1 MKRYFFP
8 AILAILTFATS
19 CQKKATD
26 IERLAAEE
34 GISLELAQLRKRT
47 ISDVHYDITF
57 HIPAERDS
65 VISGHE
71 VITFMLDSLYDV
83 PLDFKTGHIILPADT
98 LHLGL
103 NEIHLDFE
111 AGSQSLNRR
120 EDYLYSLFVP
130 DRAHTVF
137 PCMDQP
143 NLKGKFTLTLDVPA
157 DWQAV
162 SNTYAKEEIQ
172 LNEDRK
178 EIHFAETE
186 PLSTYLF
193 AFAAGH
199 FSHEQY
205 TDPKNGRTIG
215 AYFRETDAKRL
226 AQLPD
231 IFKEVCFALDWLEEY
246 TAIPYPFAK
255 YDLVILP
262 GFQFGGM
269 EHTGATFYN
278 DNTLFL
284 PAQPTLNE
292 ILSRSQLITH
302 ETAHMWFGD
311 LVTMDWFNDVWT
323 KEVFANYF
331 AAAITEPMYPQVNH
345 ELSWLS
351 GYQTQAL
358 IEDRTDGRT
367 AIQQPLDNL
376 KNAGLIY
383 NNIIYNKAPLVMRKM
398 VDLMGAEAFQRGIR
412 RYLKDFSYGNA
423 TWDDLIHILDSETSV
438 DLASFSEV
446 WVKQKGMPVIVYDNN
461 GDYKQYDITNYAT
474 GSEPTDKWQQNW
486 KDSIMPN
493 GQILP
498 NADGRGYGFYTFADP
513 SQLSGLLSCWQSTSG
528 VTRQSLLM
536 TLYENYLAGKISH
549 LDWIQNLIDGLIK
562 ENDVQTASTL
572 ISYMNEP
579 LLCLYYQA
587 QISADN
593 QQEISKLEE
602 IESNLLSLVSS
613 HALTAVRTQLL
624 RLLSSRATT
633 ENVVTALYNEWE
645 DAKNPLLSV
654 NDWMTLSY
662 ELAIRYPD
670 KAEEILSK
678 QRSRI
683 DNPDRLRQ
691 FDFVSQAVVAD
702 ESSRDAFFK
711 QLISDADSRRTE
723 PWARQALYYLNH
735 QCRQGHAVSYIYP
748 ALEVLPDIQ
757 RTGDIF
763 FPGHW
768 CSNLLANHR
777 SEAAHNEVQRF
788 VGEHQ
793 DMNTLLKNK
802 ILRVRF

>member
-1 MKRYFFP
+1 MKRYFIP
-8 AILAILTFATS
+8 ALLTTLALATA
-19 CQKKATD
+19 CQTHPD
-26 IERLAAEE
+26 NIEKLSDEE
-34 GISLELAQLRKRT
+34 GIPYELAQLRKRT
-47 ISDVHYDITF
+47 ISDLRYDITF

-65 VISGHE
+65 AVTGHE
-71 VITFMLDSLYDV
+71 VISFMLDSLYDV
-83 PLDFKTGHIILPADT
+83 PLDFKNGHLVLPKDT

-103 NEIHLDFE
+103 NQIHLDFE

-120 EDYLYSLFVP
+120 EDYLYTLFVP
-130 DRAHTVF
+130 DRAHSVF
-137 PCMDQP
+137 PCIDQP
-143 NLKGKFTLTLDVPA
+143 NLKGRFTLTLDVPA
-157 DWQAV
+157 EWQAV
-162 SNTYAKEEIQ
+162 SNTYANDETAPTEA
-172 LNEDRK
+172 RK

-193 AFAAGH
+193 AFAAGK
-199 FSHEQY
+199 FQHEEY
-205 TDPKNGRTIG
+205 TDTKNGRTIG
-215 AYFRETDAKRL
+215 AFFRETDPKRL

-284 PAQPTLNE
+284 SEHPTLNE

-345 ELSWLS
+345 ELNWLS

-358 IEDRTDGRT
+358 IEDRTEGRT
-367 AIQQPLDNL
+367 AIQQPLNNL

-398 VDLMGAEAFQRGIR
+398 VDLMGKEAFQRGIR
-412 RYLKDFSYGNA
+412 RYLKNFSYANA
-423 TWDDLIHILDSETSV
+423 TWDDLIAILDSETPEN
-438 DLASFSEV
+438 LASFSEV
-446 WVKQKGMPVIVYDNN
+446 WVKQKGMPVIVYDND
-461 GDYKQYDITNYAT
+461 GSYKQYDITTYTAD
-474 GSEPTDKWQQNW
+474 SQPTEKWQQKW
-486 KDSIMPN
+486 QDSILAD

-498 NADGRGYGFYTFADP
+498 NADGRGYGFYTFADA
-513 SQLSGLLSCWQSTSG
+513 SQLTGLLNAWQKTTG

-549 LDWIQNLIDGLIK
+549 YDWLTNLIDGLSK
-562 ENDVQTASTL
+562 ETDPQTASTL
-572 ISYMNEP
+572 VSYMNEP
-579 LLCLYYQA
+579 LLCLYYSIQVRD
-587 QISADN
+587 DN
-593 QQEISKLEE
+593 SQSVNDLES
-602 IESNLLSLVSS
+602 IESQLLSLAGKHSIK
-613 HALTAVRTQLL
+613 AVRTQLW
-624 RLLSSRATT
+624 RLLAARGTT
-633 ENVVTALYNEWE
+633 TNTIDTLFKLWQ
-645 DAKNPLLSV
+645 DASEPLLSE
-654 NDWMTLSY
+654 NDWITFSY
-662 ELAIRYPD
+662 ELAIRQPE
-670 KAEEILSK
+670 KAEEILTK
-678 QRSRI
+678 QRARI
-683 DNPDRLRQ
+683 QNPDRLRQ

-702 ESSRDAFFK
+702 EIARDAFFQK
-711 QLISDADSRRTE
+711 LITDADSRRTE

-735 QCRQGHAVSYIYP
+735 QYRQEHAIGYLYP

-777 SEAAHNEVQRF
+777 SEAAHREVQRF
-788 VGEHQ
+788 LEEHQ
-793 DMNTLLKNK
+793 DMQTLLKNK
-802 ILRVRF
+802 VLRVRF